1 MTCNKDLKTVALL
14 ACSGLILVACG
25 LRGKLETPPPLWGDD
40 NRPQAD
46 APQTPDTPATPE
58 G

>member
-40 NRPQAD
+40 NAISMFLKMRLKA
-46 APQTPDTPATPE
+46 
-58 G
+58 GMF